1 MGYHTVKINKGKLG
15 EFSKIQEEYFEL
27 QDAVNQCNP
36 LLELCECAD
45 LVGAIEAFI
54 SKYNI
59 SLDDLIKMMNC
70 TKSAFKE
77 GER

>member
-1 MGYHTVKINKGKLG
+1 MGYHTIKIEKGKLG
-15 EFSKIQEEYFEL
+15 EFSKIQEEFSEL
-27 QDAVNQCNP
+27 QDAVKQQNP

-54 SKYNI
+54 CKYNI

-70 TKSAFKE
+70 TKSAFEE